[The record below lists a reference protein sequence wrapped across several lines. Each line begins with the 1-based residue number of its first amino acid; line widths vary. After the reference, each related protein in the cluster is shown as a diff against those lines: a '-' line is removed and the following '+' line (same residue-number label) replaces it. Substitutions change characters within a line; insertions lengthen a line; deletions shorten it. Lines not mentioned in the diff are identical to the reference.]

1 MLRIRQVSVS
11 HIVLEDSLLI
21 IILNLVCRG
30 ALEGSLLIVAL
41 ILILLV
47 MKIKGHVLNSVL
59 ECFSRKIVHDF
70 ACLVAH
76 RCNSLIAFFTAVFQ
90 TAMVNAD
97 NTPIIRQTDVLAYA
111 LLFRILLLITP
122 PTPV

>member
-70 ACLVAH
+70 ACLVAL

-90 TAMVNAD
+90 TVMVNAD
-97 NTPIIRQTDVLAYA
+97 NTPIIRQTDV
-111 LLFRILLLITP
+111 
-122 PTPV
+122 